1 MTKWAAFRPF
11 YLEQA
16 PQRGSTMKMIAIQS
30 YGKINLS
37 IDVLEKLPSGYH
49 RVEMVMQQIDLH
61 DDVAVK
67 WIPDSSGTISVVCST
82 NRHYLPVDER
92 NLATKAAKLMA
103 ERFANNRQGMI
114 RVDIKKRLPV
124 AAGLAGGSSNGAA
137 VLHAVNQLW
146 KLDLSVQE
154 LCDIGQELGADVPF
168 CLMGQAAHDPRLKGR
183 FEKDAL
189 AAGCALATGI
199 GTELKPLKS
208 MKVFVVLSKPAI
220 GVSTREVYQG
230 LRQDEI
236 LKRPDTK
243 QLITGLADQNWELVE
258 KNMLNVLEFYTLKMY
273 DMVVYTK
280 NKMKELCPNAT
291 VLMSGSGPT
300 VFGIYKTEAD
310 AQKVYEG
317 MKKINRETFLTE
329 TTP

>member
-1 MTKWAAFRPF
+1 
-11 YLEQA
+11 
-16 PQRGSTMKMIAIQS
+16 MKMIAIQS

-49 RVEMVMQQIDLH
+49 RVEMVMQQIALH

-67 WIPDSSGTISVVCST
+67 WLPDNSGEISVVCST
-82 NRHYLPVDER
+82 NRHYLPVDDR
-92 NLATKAAKLMA
+92 NLATKAARLMA
-103 ERFANNRQGMI
+103 EWFPQNRQGLI

-146 KLDLSVQE
+146 KLGLTVGE
-154 LCDIGQELGADVPF
+154 LCNIGQELGADVPF
-168 CLMGQAAHDPRLKGR
+168 CLMGQAAHDPRIKNR
-183 FEKDAL
+183 FTNDPL

-199 GTELKPLKS
+199 GTELMPLKGPQA
-208 MKVFVVLSKPAI
+208 FIVLSKPSI
-220 GVSTREVYQG
+220 SVSTREVYQG
-230 LRQDEI
+230 LKQEEI
-236 LKRPDTK
+236 LKRPDTR
-243 QLITGLADQNWELVE
+243 QLITGIRDENWELIE

-280 NKMKELCPNAT
+280 NMMKELCPGAT

-300 VFGIYKTEAD
+300 VFGVYKTESD
-310 AQKVYEG
+310 ASKVYAE

>member
-1 MTKWAAFRPF
+1 
-11 YLEQA
+11 
-16 PQRGSTMKMIAIQS
+16 MKMIAIQS

-49 RVEMVMQQIDLH
+49 RVEMVMQQIALH

-67 WIPDSSGTISVVCST
+67 WIPDSSGEISVVCAT
-82 NRHYLPVDER
+82 NRHYLPVDDR
-92 NLATKAAKLMA
+92 NLATKAARLMA
-103 ERFANNRQGMI
+103 ERFSQNRQGLI

-146 KLDLSVQE
+146 KLGLSVGE
-154 LCDIGQELGADVPF
+154 LCNIGQELGADVPF
-168 CLMGQAAHDPRLKGR
+168 CLMGQAAHDPRLKNR
-183 FEKDAL
+183 FEKDPL

-199 GTELKPLKS
+199 GTELTPLKGPHA
-208 MKVFVVLSKPAI
+208 FIVLSKPPI
-220 GVSTREVYQG
+220 SVSTREVYQG
-230 LRQDEI
+230 LRQEEI
-236 LKRPDTK
+236 LNRPDTR
-243 QLITGLADQNWELVE
+243 QLISGIQDESWELIE

-273 DMVVYTK
+273 DMVMYTK
-280 NKMKELCPNAT
+280 NKMKEICPGTT

-300 VFGIYKTEAD
+300 VFGLYKTEAD
-310 AQKVYEG
+310 ASKVYTE
-317 MKKINRETFLTE
+317 MKTVNKETFLTE

>member
-1 MTKWAAFRPF
+1 
-11 YLEQA
+11 
-16 PQRGSTMKMIAIQS
+16 MKMIAIQS

-49 RVEMVMQQIDLH
+49 RVEMVMQQISLH

-67 WIPDSSGTISVVCST
+67 WIPDNSGAISVVCST
-82 NRHYLPVDER
+82 NRHYLPVDDR
-92 NLATKAAKLMA
+92 NLAIKAARLMA
-103 ERFANNRQGMI
+103 ERFAQNRQGLI

-137 VLHAVNQLW
+137 VLHGMNQLW
-146 KLDLSVQE
+146 KLELSVE
-154 LCDIGQELGADVPF
+154 ALCKIGQELGADVPF
-168 CLMGQAAHDPRLKGR
+168 CLMGQAAHDPQLKSR
-183 FEKDAL
+183 FQKDPL

-199 GTELKPLKS
+199 GTELKPLKGPQAYI
-208 MKVFVVLSKPAI
+208 VLSKPPI
-220 GVSTREVYQG
+220 SVSTREVYQG
-230 LRQDEI
+230 LRQEEI
-236 LKRPDTK
+236 LKRPDTR
-243 QLITGLADQNWELVE
+243 QLITGLQDENWELIE

-280 NKMKELCPNAT
+280 NKMKELYPDAT

-300 VFGIYKTEAD
+300 VFGVYKTQSA
-310 AQKVYEG
+310 ASKVYTE
-317 MKKINRETFLTE
+317 MKTVNRETFLTE